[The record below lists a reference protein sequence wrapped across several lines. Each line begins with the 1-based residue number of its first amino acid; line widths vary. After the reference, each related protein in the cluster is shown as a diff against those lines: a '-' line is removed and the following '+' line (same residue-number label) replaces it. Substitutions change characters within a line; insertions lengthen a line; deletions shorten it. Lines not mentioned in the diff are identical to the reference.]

1 MMLCGSAKAR
11 STLSPIVTD
20 TFLAFGAQSDGVG
33 ILCLAFISS
42 QGRDC
47 MGAAGGEVV
56 EC

>member
-1 MMLCGSAKAR
+1 MGQPKPGPA
-11 STLSPIVTD
+11 LSPIVTD

-42 QGRDC
+42 QERDC